1 MTFSEIFI
9 IACGLSMDA
18 LAVSVACGVVN
29 RKERHLNAFKFGASF
44 SLFQMLMP
52 VAGWAAGMRWQ
63 PYVAP
68 VDHWLA
74 FAMLCGIGGKMIYEA
89 VKIKEWEE
97 RCLIINFKTLICLSL
112 VTSIDALVVG
122 FSFALLRLTIIF
134 PVIVIGCVTFVL
146 SYGGF
151 LLGHKMGRLFKNKLE
166 LFGGSVLIFMGF
178 KILIQH
184 LITAC

>member
-1 MTFSEIFI
+1 MTFTEIFI

-18 LAVSVACGVVN
+18 LAVSMACGVVN
-29 RKERHLNAFKFGASF
+29 QKEHHLNAFKFGASF
-44 SLFQMLMP
+44 GLSQMIMP
-52 VAGWAAGMRWQ
+52 VAGWAAGVRWQ

-74 FAMLCGIGGKMIYEA
+74 FGLLSVIGGKMIYEA
-89 VKIKEWEE
+89 VKIEEWEA
-97 RCLIINFKTLICLSL
+97 RCPVISLKVLAGLSF

-122 FSFALLRLTIIF
+122 FSFAMLRVAVIL

-151 LLGHKMGRLFKNKLE
+151 LLGHKIGRLFKNNLE
-166 LFGGSVLIFMGF
+166 LLGGGALILMGL
-178 KILIQH
+178 KILMEH
-184 LITAC
+184 LLAAS

>member
-151 LLGHKMGRLFKNKLE
+151 LLAIKWAACLRISWNYSAGPFLSSW
-166 LFGGSVLIFMGF
+166 GS
-178 KILIQH
+178 KY
-184 LITAC
+184 